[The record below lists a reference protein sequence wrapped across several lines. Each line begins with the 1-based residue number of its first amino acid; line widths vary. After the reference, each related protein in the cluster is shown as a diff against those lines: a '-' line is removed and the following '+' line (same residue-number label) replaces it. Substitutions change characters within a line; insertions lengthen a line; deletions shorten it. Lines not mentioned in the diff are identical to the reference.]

1 MPTRVTASAA
11 NIYFSDF
18 FNIDP
23 AILDAYG
30 AFNVSLINDLPL
42 FIDPFLLFNSEKPE
56 YRQLHNEMIQYLV
69 FLRDNSD
76 SGGISKGQLQAWYQ
90 FKEIRQNWLGFSQVG
105 NRGSALGPQFGRA
118 LNANLGSIFHNF
130 GSEQVTQGS
139 HLEKVCIVAPGVG
152 KDNISDFTTSL
163 IHHFLLDYTVQFA
176 KSNLRDDQ
184 RSSFPVSRAKFNYDT
199 RTWETKTYE
208 LPRFDRDYV
217 LLTPVDI
224 LTRDDTWISRADLLN
239 TFDQIANSIPNEQL
253 RFQLNQYLA
262 EALSGREGETPKERE
277 ARVRRARAEAI
288 ARFPEIVEHYI
299 REKEDTGDQ
308 AQSISA
314 EKVRDTRSLLVDGVR
329 DFVDTYLIGTEF
341 YTGVLD
347 SYEEAMRRVQF
358 LKHVIEKQD
367 AYRIFYVDGEPC
379 RRESDLQ
386 YIFKFT
392 LYASTFD
399 FNAET
404 NNGRGPADFA
414 ASMGSAD
421 KSLIEFKLASNSQLK
436 SNLQKQTAVYEQASG
451 ARRSIKVICYFT
463 SGELQRV
470 EKILKELEL
479 QSDSSIV
486 LIDARSDNKPS
497 ASKA

>member
-1 MPTRVTASAA
+1 
-11 NIYFSDF
+11 
-18 FNIDP
+18 
-23 AILDAYG
+23 
-30 AFNVSLINDLPL
+30 
-42 FIDPFLLFNSEKPE
+42 
-56 YRQLHNEMIQYLV
+56 
-69 FLRDNSD
+69 
-76 SGGISKGQLQAWYQ
+76 
-90 FKEIRQNWLGFSQVG
+90 
-105 NRGSALGPQFGRA
+105 
-118 LNANLGSIFHNF
+118 
-130 GSEQVTQGS
+130 
-139 HLEKVCIVAPGVG
+139 VAPGVG